1 MQDRFKFRAW
11 DKEQGKYVDDDDL
24 CFDTGGTWDSVY
36 DLLKFENR
44 FYTIEQCTG
53 LKDKNGKLIYEGDIV
68 DDGEQYTKIIFEKSC
83 FCYDSGNGYY
93 DDLAFYHTHC
103 EIVGNIHENPEL
115 LEDNK

>member
-1 MQDRFKFRAW
+1 MQDRFKVRAW

-36 DLLKFENR
+36 DLLEFENR

-68 DDGEQYTKIIFEKSC
+68 KVLVLYNGIPTGKKQRCKVYYKHGAFNIYAVKSK
-83 FCYDSGNGYY
+83 Y
-93 DDLAFYHTHC
+93 LKV
-103 EIVGNIHENPEL
+103 IGNIHENPEL
-115 LEDNK
+115 LEEE